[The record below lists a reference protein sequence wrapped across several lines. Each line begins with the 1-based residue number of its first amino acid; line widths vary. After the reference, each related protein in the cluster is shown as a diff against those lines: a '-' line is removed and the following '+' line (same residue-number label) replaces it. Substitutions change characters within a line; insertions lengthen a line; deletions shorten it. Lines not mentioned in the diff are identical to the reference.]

1 MTMDNPEMEG
11 NQPGADQAAGE
22 SAASGA
28 APVAREG
35 RREGSD
41 DRGGSREQ
49 GGGGRRDRE
58 GGEGGRSFEGR
69 GGPRGGGGSRGG
81 GGFRRDN
88 AESGPGGRRKRFTRR
103 KLCPLCTA
111 KVKVLDYKDVT
122 RMKQFITER
131 GKIRPRRM
139 TGMCA
144 KHQRQ
149 VTVAIKRARNLALMP
164 FKM

>member
-1 MTMDNPEMEG
+1 MTNDTPEMEG
-11 NQPGADQAAGE
+11 KAPDAAPAAEAPSAAPAAEGTAPAGE
-22 SAASGA
+22 

-35 RREGSD
+35 RRESSGP
-41 DRGGSREQ
+41 R
-49 GGGGRRDRE
+49 RE
-58 GGEGGRSFEGR
+58 GGEGGRSFDR
-69 GGPRGGGGSRGG
+69 GGPRGGGPGGPRGGGG
-81 GGFRRDN
+81 GGFRRDD
-88 AESGPGGRRKRFTRR
+88 AGGRRKRFTRR

-111 KVKVLDYKDVT
+111 KVKLLDYKDVT
-122 RMKQFITER
+122 RMKQFVTER

-164 FKM
+164 YKM